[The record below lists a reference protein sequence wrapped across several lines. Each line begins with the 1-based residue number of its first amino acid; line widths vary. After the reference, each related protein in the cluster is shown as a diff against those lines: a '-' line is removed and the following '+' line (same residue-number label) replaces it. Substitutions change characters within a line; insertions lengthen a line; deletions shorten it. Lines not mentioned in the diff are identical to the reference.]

1 MSMHDKMKIKILSQ
15 TKRQILQKTY
25 KKKVER
31 KRFLCF
37 WFQKGA
43 KLLKK
48 FMLTKRKLKF
58 YVFNLNQDT
67 ILSFR

>member
-1 MSMHDKMKIKILSQ
+1 MSMYDKMKIKILSQ

-31 KRFLCF
+31 KLFLCF

-43 KLLKK
+43 KSNWKIK
-48 FMLTKRKLKF
+48 T
-58 YVFNLNQDT
+58 
-67 ILSFR
+67 